1 MDTDRRT
8 AILQVLREDGY
19 VLTHRRADSSDPHAW
34 GVTAR
39 KGEYELVV
47 EEYPIRNFPD
57 RHRV

>member
-8 AILQVLREDGY
+8 AILQVLRDDGY
-19 VLTHRRADSSDPHAW
+19 VLVHRRADPSDPLAW
-34 GVTAR
+34 GITAR

-47 EEYPIRNFPD
+47 EEYPVYKYPD